1 VQLLVNK
8 ANCLDF
14 PNDNV
19 KSGPHKSMCI
29 SYRGMVILLV
39 LDLGVGFF
47 ACHHI
52 KII

>member
-1 VQLLVNK
+1 MQLLVNMAK
-8 ANCLDF
+8 CLDL
-14 PNDNV
+14 PNDIV
-19 KSGPHKSMCI
+19 KSGPHKSMCT
-29 SYRGMVILLV
+29 SSRGVVTFLV